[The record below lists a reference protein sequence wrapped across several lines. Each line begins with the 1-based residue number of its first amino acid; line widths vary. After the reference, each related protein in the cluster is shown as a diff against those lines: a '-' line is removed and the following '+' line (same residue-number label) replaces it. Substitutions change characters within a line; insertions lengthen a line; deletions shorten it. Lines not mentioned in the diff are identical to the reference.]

1 MEFKVEDDDC
11 LENRKPK
18 TQANELARLLGKSI
32 RMYKL
37 AVAKGNNEGLM
48 LKSKREWDCAKKYYL
63 IMVDSEKRKIKQE
76 LMNIL
81 NDFNSIANYV
91 PKLKRPANNDQ
102 KDQTIANLRNDI
114 ALLRSENNNNNELSL
129 LREQNNNL
137 KNEIERL
144 KRVGEE
150 EFDMKDLEK
159 ESKDFRESVD
169 EIKMNEKKLEKILE
183 EFKQKELQIEK
194 DCEDKLKIQQKQ
206 IENLQKENELFK
218 KQRSLEEDNK
228 DDIKAYTKLLN
239 EINGQSVINDNF
251 RQIANKI
258 SKKKLIEDLFREK
271 RNAVGYEIDFKNL
284 ERENKQPISNLKK
297 SEEKNDNVQEL
308 LQRNNQLEKKI
319 KEVNDEILKCKNII
333 EDNEYKNEQLLIENE
348 QVKNLKNQINELK
361 SRQSENNKNNNP
373 ELEEEVRNLKKK
385 FEEEKDN
392 DAILVDLTTQLSI
405 AKQRNFIG
413 SSSNNSEITRLQ
425 SEIEELKRKK
435 ENVIINNS
443 EVAKKYNELR
453 NKYISL
459 LEKYKKNNNNV

>member
-1 MEFKVEDDDC
+1 
-11 LENRKPK
+11 
-18 TQANELARLLGKSI
+18 
-32 RMYKL
+32 
-37 AVAKGNNEGLM
+37 
-48 LKSKREWDCAKKYYL
+48 
-63 IMVDSEKRKIKQE
+63 MVDSEKRKIKQE